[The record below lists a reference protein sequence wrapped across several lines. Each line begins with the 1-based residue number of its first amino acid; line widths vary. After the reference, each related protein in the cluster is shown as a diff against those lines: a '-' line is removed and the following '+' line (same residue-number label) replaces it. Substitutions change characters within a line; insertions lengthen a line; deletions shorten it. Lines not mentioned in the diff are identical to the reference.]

1 MNFYIRLGR
10 TIIHVSEIPW
20 LKLRKFGYYFGFR
33 CGSFFNAGLFTE
45 MQSAWNSAHI
55 VAQQTLHDLK

>member
-1 MNFYIRLGR
+1 MNFFIRLGR
-10 TIIHVSEIPW
+10 IIINVSEIPW
-20 LKLRKFGYYFGFR
+20 LKLWKFGYYFGLR

-55 VAQQTLHDLK
+55 VA